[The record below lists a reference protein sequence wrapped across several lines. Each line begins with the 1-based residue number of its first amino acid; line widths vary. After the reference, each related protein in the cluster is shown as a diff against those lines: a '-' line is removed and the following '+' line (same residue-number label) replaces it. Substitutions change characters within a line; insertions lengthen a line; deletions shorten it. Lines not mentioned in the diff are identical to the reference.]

1 MGCDY
6 EELTYTLVGRSV
18 GVVVGAVGFGLINQ
32 RHQVRLT
39 RQQSRVTVL
48 VIFKNSYIGSAIN
61 IIFVVAHLIFW
72 QNYYCYIIPRHI
84 SNTDAILLKRD
95 VMPPVRL
102 ELHGRVDRL

>member
-1 MGCDY
+1 MLRQGLTGSCLTPALDDLKRQVGCDY

-48 VIFKNSYIGSAIN
+48 VIFKNS
-61 IIFVVAHLIFW
+61 
-72 QNYYCYIIPRHI
+72 
-84 SNTDAILLKRD
+84 
-95 VMPPVRL
+95 
-102 ELHGRVDRL
+102 